1 MESTANGPADGVRAA
16 KQAGL
21 VYVCD
26 TAPGIRR
33 AKKGE
38 AFAYTA
44 PDGTAVRDEPTLA
57 RIRALAIPPAYTD
70 VWICPD
76 PDGHLQATGRDAKGR
91 KQYRYH
97 PDWASVRGDG
107 KFERIVAFGEALPRL
122 RRRLARDLRLTG
134 FPREKVL
141 AIVVSV
147 MARTLIRVGND
158 AYARSN
164 KSFGLTTLRNRH
176 VGFLRGGRAKFRFRG
191 KSGLEHEIVLDDA
204 HLAKLVQRCQ
214 QLPGQALF
222 QYVDDDGGVHAVGS
236 AQVNDYLREAM
247 GEAFTAK
254 DFRTW
259 GGTLAAIERFASLP
273 LPEDASERALAS
285 IEKQVVGEVAQLL
298 GNTPAVCR
306 KAYVDPSVIAAWRS
320 GRLQAACA
328 GVRGPRAW
336 ERAAL
341 AFLRQARR
349 EAARAARPPRR
360 SARRGA
366 GARSAPTAGRA
377 PRRAAQAPT
386 PRMRAR
392 GHLRAAATPPPP
404 A

>member
-1 MESTANGPADGVRAA
+1 MDSTAPAEGVLAA

-21 VYVCD
+21 VYVSD
-26 TAPGIRR
+26 IEPGIRR

-38 AFAYTA
+38 GFVYAH
-44 PDGTAVRDEPTLA
+44 PDGRPVRDEATLA
-57 RIRALAIPPAYTD
+57 RIRSLAIPPAYVD

-76 PDGHLQATGRDAKGR
+76 PQGHLQATGRDAKGR

-107 KFERIVAFGEALPRL
+107 KFERIVAFGEGLPRL
-122 RRRLARDLRLTG
+122 RRRLSRDLRLPG

-158 AYARSN
+158 CYARSN

-176 VGFLRGGRAKFRFRG
+176 VGFLRGGRARFQFRG
-191 KSGLEHEIVLDDA
+191 KSGLDHEIVLDDA
-204 HLAKLVQRCQ
+204 QLVKLVQRCQ

-222 QYVDDDGGVHAVGS
+222 QYMDDDGAVQPVGS
-236 AQVNDYLREAM
+236 GQVNDYLREAL

-259 GGTLAAIERFASLP
+259 GGTLAAIERFARIEV
-273 LPEDASERALAS
+273 PEDASERALAS
-285 IEKQVVGEVAQLL
+285 IEKQVIAEVAELL
-298 GNTPAVCR
+298 GNTPSVCR
-306 KAYVDPSVIAAWRS
+306 KAYVDPSVFAAWRS
-320 GRLQAACA
+320 GRLQRDCA
-328 GVRGPRAW
+328 GVRDARGW

-341 AFLRQARR
+341 AFLRRARR
-349 EAARAARPPRR
+349 EAARAARGTRA
-360 SARRGA
+360 ARRTTRRTA
-366 GARSAPTAGRA
+366 ATPATSAKARA
-377 PRRAAQAPT
+377 PRRA
-386 PRMRAR
+386 
-392 GHLRAAATPPPP
+392 RAAAVQAVAT
-404 A
+404 AT

>member
-1 MESTANGPADGVRAA
+1 MDVDSAPGPADNVQAA

-33 AKKGE
+33 RKRGDG
-38 AFAYTA
+38 FAYTGA
-44 PDGTAVRDEPTLA
+44 DGRPVRDAATLA

-70 VWICPD
+70 VWICAD
-76 PDGHLQATGRDAKGR
+76 PQGHLQATGRDARGR

-107 KFERIVAFGEALPRL
+107 KFERIVAFGEALPKL
-122 RRRLARDLRLTG
+122 RRRLSRDLKAAG

-176 VGFLRGGRAKFRFRG
+176 VGFLRGGRAKFSFRG

-204 HLAKLVQRCQ
+204 NLARLVQRCQ

-222 QYVDDDGGVHAVGS
+222 QYQDDDGNVQPVGS

-259 GGTLAAIERFASLP
+259 GGTLAAIERFAAIELP
-273 LPEDASERALAS
+273 GDASDRALAS
-285 IEKQVVGEVAQLL
+285 IEKQVVSEVATLL
-298 GNTPAVCR
+298 GNTPSVCR
-306 KAYVDPSVIAAWRS
+306 KAYIDPAVFAAWRE
-320 GRLQAACA
+320 GRLQRDCA
-328 GVRGPRAW
+328 GVRNW

-341 AFLRQARR
+341 AFLRAAHRAPKAGSRRTRAREAPAARVSARGRTAPARR
-349 EAARAARPPRR
+349 
-360 SARRGA
+360 SGA
-366 GARSAPTAGRA
+366 TRTVAVAP
-377 PRRAAQAPT
+377 
-386 PRMRAR
+386 
-392 GHLRAAATPPPP
+392 
-404 A
+404 